1 MCIKICTIRY
11 SCYQFIW
18 YIRIFR
24 LNWVL
29 IFKHYLGT
37 HIIRIKSFYISKY
50 CSYLSWL
57 CCAHFFPKDSE
68 KKLFILCPL
77 IGITETDSLYIDTY
91 IYNKVDILSYHVHV
105 YNDLTIYI
113 MSYFLEF
120 LMQHVQKST
129 FKIRFD
135 IQYFCT
141 PYFST
146 LYTFSLYYK
155 KVPKFK

>member
-1 MCIKICTIRY
+1 MYNKVQLLPMYMIHTYISFELSFNIQTLPRHLH
-11 SCYQFIW
+11 YQ
-18 YIRIFR
+18 
-24 LNWVL
+24 NL
-29 IFKHYLGT
+29 IFFIFENIV
-37 HIIRIKSFYISKY
+37 HICRDYAVRISFQ
-50 CSYLSWL
+50 
-57 CCAHFFPKDSE
+57 E
-68 KKLFILCPL
+68 TQKKLFIYCPQ
-77 IGITETDSLYIDTY
+77 IGVMETVLLYIDTY
-91 IYNKVDILSYHVHV
+91 IYNKADILSCHVHL

-120 LMQHVQKST
+120 LMQHVQKYT